1 MNLMIGQF
9 AKAVS
14 DNKSKVIVYLDGS
27 EWKFKSSIGGVD
39 IFLSSQRKDQRSF
52 KSLDTA
58 IQYASSNLY
67 SYDVIVSWK

>member
-1 MNLMIGQF
+1 MNLMISQF

-14 DNKSKVIVYLDGS
+14 DNKSTVIVYLDGN

-58 IQYASSNLY
+58 IQYAASNLY